1 MLPWILLIIAVAAIL
16 MMYKYPIVSL
26 VVLIVLFL
34 AFWTI
39 KPMVPVTGAKA
50 LAPVASSVD
59 IDRMIASDIAR
70 NSPIAPTVSINPQ
83 QNEFGECPYVSSD
96 TDMVRT
102 VPKPYDASASQVLES
117 DPFSHPGAADRAC
130 EKQWFLPSQSKHMK
144 EQQHD
149 DFSLHRAMRRDTDWN
164 DTRKWTKEDKA
175 KYEKARTRLEQEIS
189 MALKP
194 DKYMI
199 VERDPNVD
207 YSPTSDQPF
216 ASITS
221 DHQVFHT
228 AQFWL
233 KSTGTG
239 SQAAQLQTQI

>member
-1 MLPWILLIIAVAAIL
+1 MHMP
-16 MMYKYPIVSL
+16 
-26 VVLIVLFL
+26 
-34 AFWTI
+34 T
-39 KPMVPVTGAKA
+39 
-50 LAPVASSVD
+50 VASAVD
-59 IDRMIASDIAR
+59 IDQMIASDLAR
-70 NSPIAPTVSINPQ
+70 NSPIAPTVSINPR
-83 QNEFGECPYVSSD
+83 QNEFGECPYTSSD
-96 TDMVRT
+96 TDMQRV
-102 VPKPYDASASQVLES
+102 VPKPFDPVQAPVLED
-117 DPFSHPGAADRAC
+117 DPFPAPGTVDRAC

-149 DFSLHRAMRRDTDWN
+149 DFALHRAMRRDTDWN
-164 DTRKWTKEDKA
+164 DTRKWTKEDKI
-175 KYEKARTRLEQEIS
+175 KYEKARTRLEKEIA

-199 VERDPNVD
+199 VERDPNAD

-216 ASITS
+216 AAIHS